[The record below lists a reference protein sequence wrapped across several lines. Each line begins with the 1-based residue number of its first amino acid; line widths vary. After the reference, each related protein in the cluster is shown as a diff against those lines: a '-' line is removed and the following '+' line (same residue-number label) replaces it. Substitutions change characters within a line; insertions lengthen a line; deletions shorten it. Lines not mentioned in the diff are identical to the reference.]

1 LTPGQFFFKYR
12 SYTPIPLL
20 LAVLIL
26 ADPTWASFFAGLT
39 IMLLGESTRFWGVL
53 YAGSATRTTGEV
65 GAGRLVTDGPF
76 AHIRNPLYT
85 GNFLLSLGLTV
96 MSRAWMPWML
106 LIFLLLFGIQYTF
119 IVREEEKFLARQ
131 FDQQYAEY
139 CQHVPRWLLNI
150 RGFTNSELSSPV
162 FAKALR
168 SERNTL
174 QSALAVIILMLIR
187 WHLL

>member
-1 LTPGQFFFKYR
+1 LTPGQFFFKHR

-26 ADPTWASFFAGLT
+26 ADTTWTSFLTGLT
-39 IMLLGESTRFWGVL
+39 IMFLGESMRFWGVL

-76 AHIRNPLYT
+76 AHVRNPLYV

-106 LIFLLLFGIQYTF
+106 LVFLFLFGIQYAF
-119 IVREEEKFLARQ
+119 IVKEEEGFLAKQ
-131 FDQQYAEY
+131 FGDQYAEY
-139 CQHVPRWLLNI
+139 CQHVPRWILKI

-174 QSALAVIILMLIR
+174 QSALAVTLLMLIR